1 MARFSHCF
9 AIATLVAVA
18 MLLLSSCGAAA
29 RPAHSGVQGMAM
41 LAGGP
46 APGSPRPEPGVAIA
60 VHEGDVHGTI
70 VARTTAGPSGA
81 FKVDLSP
88 GAYTL
93 IEVSGAAVSQTV
105 SVEPGKYVTVTL
117 TIDAP

>member
-1 MARFSHCF
+1 MARFSRCL
-9 AIATLVAVA
+9 AIAPLVALA
-18 MLLLSSCGAAA
+18 MLSLSSCGTAA
-29 RPAHSGVQGMAM
+29 PAAHGGVQGMAM
-41 LAGGP
+41 IAGGP

-60 VHEGDVHGTI
+60 VHKGGLHGTI
-70 VARTTAGPSGA
+70 VARTKADPSGA

-88 GAYTL
+88 GTYTL

-117 TIDAP
+117 SIDAP